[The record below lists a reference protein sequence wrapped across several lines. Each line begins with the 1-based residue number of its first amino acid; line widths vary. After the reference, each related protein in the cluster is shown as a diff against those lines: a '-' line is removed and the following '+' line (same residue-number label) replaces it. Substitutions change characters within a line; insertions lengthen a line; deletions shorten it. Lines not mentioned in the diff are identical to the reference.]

1 VTLFIER
8 GFEGMSVEAVAA
20 LAGVGKATIYRRW
33 QSKEELV
40 IDAITRL
47 FAEPATPDT
56 GDVRED
62 LVQTARELHEL
73 MSSPVTGG
81 VFPRMGAE
89 VASGS
94 RLGLLYGERVIRPR
108 RAIVGAALHRG
119 IEREELSND
128 TDVELAVDLIV
139 GTFLLRRFT
148 GRLRQSDA
156 TLPERVVDT
165 MLGGVSTRGA

>member
-33 QSKEELV
+33 PSKEELV
-40 IDAITRL
+40 IDAITQL

-56 GDVRED
+56 NDVRED
-62 LVQTARELHEL
+62 LVKMARELHQL

-81 VFPRMGAE
+81 IFPRMGAE
-89 VASGS
+89 VARGS
-94 RLGLLYGERVIRPR
+94 RVGLLYGERVIRPR
-108 RAIVGAALHRG
+108 RAIFAEALHRG
-119 IEREELSND
+119 IERGEVSNN
-128 TDVELAVDLIV
+128 TDVELAVDLMV

-148 GRLRQSDA
+148 GRLKQSDA
-156 TLPERVVDT
+156 TLPERVVDA
-165 MLGGVSTRGA
+165 MLAGISTRGA

>member
-1 VTLFIER
+1 VALFIEK

-20 LAGVGKATIYRRW
+20 NARVGKATIYRRW
-33 QSKEELV
+33 QSKEALV
-40 IDAITRL
+40 IDAVTKL

-56 GDVRED
+56 SDVRED
-62 LVQTARELHEL
+62 LVQMARELHEL

-89 VASGS
+89 VARRS
-94 RLGLLYGERVIRPR
+94 RLGLLYGDRVIRPR
-108 RAIVGAALHRG
+108 RAIFGDALRRG
-119 IEREELSND
+119 IERGELSTG

-148 GRLRQSDA
+148 GRLKQSDT
-156 TLPERVVDT
+156 TLPERVVDA
-165 MLGGVSTRGA
+165 MLAGISTGGT